1 MADVTVKRTE
11 DFEPTY
17 LGGMLKARAALGVT
31 SFGIQVL
38 RLPPNLDRYP
48 EHDHSADGQEEVF
61 TVLEGAAT
69 LRVGDEELALEP
81 GVFARVGP
89 NKTRK
94 LITGDQPAMILA
106 LGGTPGIAYE
116 IPEATQEGAPDPMAG
131 AQG

>member
-11 DFEPTY
+11 EFEPTY
-17 LGGMLKARAALGVT
+17 LGGMLKARAGLGVT
-31 SFGIQVL
+31 SFGMQIL

-48 EHDHSADGQEEVF
+48 EHDHSATGQEEVF

-69 LRVGDEELALEP
+69 LRVGDEEFALEP

-89 NKTRK
+89 NETRK
-94 LITGDQPAMILA
+94 LITEDQPATILA
-106 LGGTPGIAYE
+106 LGGTPGSAYE
-116 IPEATQEGAPDPMAG
+116 IVEMTEEGAPDPLAR